1 MNQWWERRS
10 LKLRLAVWYAA
21 VTGVVVALL
30 ASVVYE
36 TVEHRLRAEINRQ
49 LRIDFD
55 LTEAQ
60 LDLDEAG
67 NVRWLVHGAHGDEGF
82 ARLSSW
88 FEVWSED
95 GRLLFRHW
103 PLREADIKQPLPPPA
118 AANLAF
124 RTVELDDELYVQ
136 IMERPARLRGR
147 GVIVRVVRDEVEM
160 RAALRQIMEVFLIAL
175 PMAVML
181 CALGGFFIAGRSFA
195 PVAAMAAQARAI
207 SFESLGRRLPNPNP
221 HDELG
226 QLATVFNA
234 TLERLENSFAELKR
248 FTADASHEL
257 RTPLTALRAVGEAAL
272 REQNHPAISSML
284 EEAQSL
290 EDLIGS
296 LLALAR
302 MESVPLA
309 RAPVSVTELVAE
321 VCESLRV
328 LVEERE
334 QVVACS
340 GHSGIVVPADR
351 ALLRQAVMNL
361 LHNAVRYAPIRSS
374 ILVEVT
380 RQDTAAVIAFSD
392 DGPGIAPEHQQKIF
406 ERFYRIDKAR
416 SREDGGHGL
425 GLAIAKWAVERH
437 GGRIE
442 LESAPGKGSVFRIRL
457 PGVIVEGER
466 CIP

>member
-1 MNQWWERRS
+1 MPPSR
-10 LKLRLAVWYAA
+10 
-21 VTGVVVALL
+21 GVVVAVL
-30 ASVVYE
+30 AAVVYE
-36 TVEHRLRAEINRQ
+36 TVEHRLGAEINRQ

-95 GRLLFRHW
+95 RRLLFRHW
-103 PLREADIKQPLPPPA
+103 PLREADIKHPLPPPTTT
-118 AANLAF
+118 NLAF
-124 RTVELDDELYVQ
+124 RTVTLDDELYLRV
-136 IMERPARLRGR
+136 MERPARLRER
-147 GVIVRVVRDEVEM
+147 GVIVRVVRDEAEM
-160 RAALRQIMEVFLIAL
+160 RGALWQIMEVFLIAL
-175 PMAVML
+175 PVAVTL
-181 CALGGFFIAGRSFA
+181 CALGGYFIAGRSLA

-207 SFESLGRRLPNPNP
+207 SSESLGRRLPNPNP

-226 QLATVFNA
+226 QLAAVFNA

-257 RTPLTALRAVGEAAL
+257 RTPLTALRAVGESAL

-284 EEAQSL
+284 EEAQRL

-309 RAPVSVTELVAE
+309 RAPVSVAELVAE
-321 VCESLRV
+321 VCDSLRV
-328 LVEERE
+328 LAEEKE
-334 QVVACS
+334 QAVTCP
-340 GHSGIVVPADR
+340 GDSGIVIQADR
-351 ALLRQAVMNL
+351 ALLRHAVMNI
-361 LHNAVRYAPIRSS
+361 LHNAVRYAPARSPIR
-374 ILVEVT
+374 VEVA
-380 RQDTAAVIAFSD
+380 RHDAEAVIAVAD

-416 SREDGGHGL
+416 SREEGGHGL

-442 LESAPGKGSVFRIRL
+442 VESALGHGAVFRIRL
-457 PGVIVEGER
+457 PL
-466 CIP
+466 